1 MKLIKKIYD
10 IIKKPEVEPRYLS
23 LKQTF
28 PEHYTI
34 MEKVIDQKISK
45 VLEEVVMKGEVV
57 WKEEI
62 LKHKVM
68 HEADSYFIIKNS
80 DLLDMIMRY
89 K

>member
-23 LKQTF
+23 LKETF
-28 PEHYTI
+28 PKHYSI
-34 MEKVIDQKISK
+34 MKKYIDQEKTNL
-45 VLEEVVMKGEVV
+45 LEEIAMKGEVV

-68 HEADSYFIIKNS
+68 RETDSYFIIKNS
-80 DLLDMIMRY
+80 DLLEMMMRY